1 MYTFI
6 KNYRDNDALRASFNR
21 LAQATFGLTF
31 EDWYQ
36 NGHWRE
42 HYIPYS
48 MVKDGEV
55 VANVSV
61 NHMEMLVDGEQ
72 KLFLQLGTVMT
83 AKDHRNQGL
92 IRKIMEEIEKDYAG
106 KVDGMHLFANDSV
119 LDFYPKFGFRKA
131 REYQYSKVL
140 NKTNG
145 SAENRASEKEL
156 IMQKADGECGIP
168 TMQPVVMNTKDAWDT
183 LENAIRKNTF
193 HSRLDMVNYSE
204 LYMFYVTQFMQENVY
219 YDKSMDAYAIAE
231 IEEGELLLHAVF
243 TSRKI
248 DLDDVI
254 KAFGN
259 DIDKV
264 ILGFAPTDTTGY
276 DCAELQ
282 EDDTTL
288 FVKGEGTVGFDERKF
303 MFPTLSH
310 A

>member
-6 KNYRDNDALRASFNR
+6 KNYRDNDALRASFNK

-61 NHMEMLVDGEQ
+61 NYMEMLVDGEQ

-83 AKDHRNQGL
+83 DKEHRNQGL

-106 KVDGMHLFANDSV
+106 KTDGMHLFANDSV

-131 REYQYSKVL
+131 KEYQYSKVV

-145 SAENRASEKEL
+145 PAEQQSP
-156 IMQKADGECGIP
+156 I
-168 TMQPVVMNTKDAWDT
+168 MQPVLMNTKEAWDT
-183 LENAIRKNTF
+183 LENAIRNNAF